1 MKSDQER
8 AIRSMDR
15 NVDERL
21 FEDDFRGTRVVM
33 QHSPVG
39 ESLANGATENAIQ
52 RVQGQI
58 RASNKDLEMHI
69 KAKHCPFLV

>member
-15 NVDERL
+15 KVDERL
-21 FEDDFRGTRVVM
+21 FEDDFRETRVVM

-39 ESLANGATENAIQ
+39 ESLATETENAIQ